1 MNCYRISFDPQI
13 NNYVL
18 NYKGQQY
25 YLDASCMEDAEN
37 KSLDIIKGN

>member
-1 MNCYRISFDPQI
+1 MNYRIEFDPKI

-25 YLDASCMEDAEN
+25 YLDASCMEDAEEA
-37 KSLDIIKGN
+37 SLTIIKGN